1 MAKLDSRAGIA
12 SATTGS
18 NSSGTTNDISSY
30 LTSGTAAGLR
40 GDIAIH
46 APPAFGKSFLAATA
60 SKAWPGAELG
70 QKAVALDDVIW
81 CAVDRGAV
89 DGLLMS
95 RVEIPYLIDVR
106 GLCEDF
112 GAGKGTEHANS
123 LVRQVMA
130 ERGSDIR
137 VVVWDTISELD
148 KVWQVGLDAEGGA
161 DDSTWLY
168 RKLLARHRSHY
179 NAAHKAAGKARILW
193 LAHSVALSEARKD
206 APKSFEA
213 SRRATRL
220 PGGAEIKLDATGQGH
235 HLYINN
241 ASLVGTILLEEQKG
255 KAPVRWLSSGGTQFE
270 TKNRL
275 QGLIG
280 EREPFDL
287 QAVFSRVDTRL
298 AEIRAELAKGT

>member
-1 MAKLDSRAGIA
+1 MAKLALSTPAVLSTAQNNIDTYLSR
-12 SATTGS
+12 
-18 NSSGTTNDISSY
+18 GTT
-30 LTSGTAAGLR
+30 AGLR

-60 SKAWPGAELG
+60 SQFWPGAEALG
-70 QKAVALDDVIW
+70 TRAVSLDDVVW

-89 DGLLMS
+89 DGLLVQ

-123 LVRQVMA
+123 LVRSCVDA
-130 ERGSDIR
+130 HPDIR
-137 VVVWDTISELD
+137 LVVWDTVSELD
-148 KVWQVGLDAEGGA
+148 KVWQVGLEGEGGS
-161 DDSTWLY
+161 DDSQWLF

-179 NAAHKAAGKARILW
+179 SAAHKAAAGRRIVW
-193 LAHSVALSEARKD
+193 LAHSVALQEGRKD

-213 SRRATRL
+213 GRRATRL

-241 ASLVGTILLEEQKG
+241 ASLVATIVLEEQKG
-255 KAPVRWLSSGGTQFE
+255 RAPVRWMSSGGTTFE

-280 EREPFDL
+280 EKEPFDL
-287 QAVFSRVDTRL
+287 RGVFQRVDARL
-298 AEIRAELAKGT
+298 AEIRQELQASARHARL